1 MLLPMVAALPQDSQ
15 FPDIPFQEFSKF
27 ILNNFSSKITLA
39 QALLVLFTITDNT
52 DLLSLHAHQ
61 QNPQYREE
69 TRASNSGWIK
79 CLA

>member
-15 FPDIPFQEFSKF
+15 FPDIAFQEFSKF

-52 DLLSLHAHQ
+52 DLLTLHACQ
-61 QNPQYREE
+61 QNFLDCQK
-69 TRASNSGWIK
+69 S
-79 CLA
+79 